1 MGKYVIKRFS
11 YYRLPNGDTLRL
23 TRKELVPG
31 AIAGGL
37 LGGAAGGTIGAVKG
51 LIDPKSKLK
60 DKKGRVSRSKHV
72 AGSILKGS
80 KYGALIGAPVM
91 AGLYA
96 HSPLG
101 KG

>member
-37 LGGAAGGTIGAVKG
+37 LGGAAVE
-51 LIDPKSKLK
+51 L
-60 DKKGRVSRSKHV
+60 
-72 AGSILKGS
+72 
-80 KYGALIGAPVM
+80 
-91 AGLYA
+91 
-96 HSPLG
+96 
-101 KG
+101 